1 MFGTTGKWDARFLD
15 LARHVA
21 TWSRDP
27 STQTGAVIVRP
38 NRTIAS
44 VGYNG
49 FPRNCNDDPAL
60 YADRAVKYSRI
71 VHCEMNAILNARESL
86 EGYTLYTVPFCSC
99 ERCAPH
105 VIQAGIKRC
114 VAPPLPA
121 RLKDRWLASVKATQA
136 IFAEAGVELVFIGE
150 GNA

>member
-1 MFGTTGKWDARFLD
+1 MFGATDKWDARFLD

-49 FPRNCNDDPAL
+49 FPRDCNDDP
-60 YADRAVKYSRI
+60 RCMRT
-71 VHCEMNAILNARESL
+71 ARSNI
-86 EGYTLYTVPFCSC
+86 
-99 ERCAPH
+99 A
-105 VIQAGIKRC
+105 
-114 VAPPLPA
+114 
-121 RLKDRWLASVKATQA
+121 ASIIAK
-136 IFAEAGVELVFIGE
+136 
-150 GNA
+150 